1 VRTNA
6 TNQIRALLRA
16 HPDGLSTTEI
26 AKHVNREAS
35 NTGKLLHGMPDTYID
50 RWNGPTR
57 GQYTAIW
64 CIVTPPDNCPHPTK
78 KVVAVRPSRW
88 KDFATDAPS
97 KRTKEIND

>member
-1 VRTNA
+1 MRTNA

-50 RWNGPTR
+50 RWEKTNR
-57 GQYTAIW
+57 AYAAVW
-64 CIVTPPDNCPHPTK
+64 CIVIPPDNCPHPK
-78 KVVAVRPSRW
+78 GKVVAVRQGRW